1 MPAILE
7 LSVMPSLNRA
17 HTRRIGGIS
26 PFSFSWMCADSVSCW
41 FNSLTKVG
49 YRDRNALSNSVKN
62 SLFSFSVLVEE
73 ERRLSSSLLWLV
85 FYLSYSQGAQFA
97 VSLYVLITQV
107 NIHLYQSFALL
118 IGILQFVVDEMQ
130 LSIENFHFCGCCCD
144 FIFLLFQQPVLLADE
159 QAANTYSK

>member
-17 HTRRIGGIS
+17 RTRRIGGIS

-41 FNSLTKVG
+41 FSSLIKVG

-73 ERRLSSSLLWLV
+73 ERRLRSSLLWL
-85 FYLSYSQGAQFA
+85 A
-97 VSLYVLITQV
+97 
-107 NIHLYQSFALL
+107 
-118 IGILQFVVDEMQ
+118 
-130 LSIENFHFCGCCCD
+130 
-144 FIFLLFQQPVLLADE
+144 FIFLTAKVRSLLFLSIFL
-159 QAANTYSK
+159 